1 LSTSQVD
8 LKETIVRVFTNWMK
22 KKGGMED
29 SKDDFVGNGDN
40 CLTIQEERATAAH
53 LENAV
58 YLDWF
63 DVHKEI
69 RLQEGFGSGY
79 EEVFEIA
86 ANLGELLGRVSAQF
100 RIQKCIVGDDGNHLF
115 DTTTASSLAKRF
127 FTAMK
132 NVSDGN
138 ESSKNTKQLLVE
150 LQSEVANVLVQLS
163 NARL

>member
-1 LSTSQVD
+1 
-8 LKETIVRVFTNWMK
+8 
-22 KKGGMED
+22 MED
-29 SKDDFVGNGDN
+29 SKDDFVGNGDS

-69 RLQEGFGSGY
+69 RLQEGFESGY

-127 FTAMK
+127 FTAMQ

-138 ESSKNTKQLLVE
+138 EPSKNTKQLLVE
-150 LQSEVANVLVQLS
+150 LQSEVAHVLVQLS